1 MQIFINDTPTEC
13 TENIT
18 ITQLLVQQEIQPV
31 NIAVAMDDS
40 VVSKANWNTTV
51 LKDGSRII
59 IIKAVQGG

>member
-13 TENIT
+13 PENIT

-40 VVSKANWNTTV
+40 VVSKANWDTTV

>member
-1 MQIFINDTPTEC
+1 MQIFINDTPVEC
-13 TENIT
+13 PENTT

-31 NIAVAMDDS
+31 NIAVAINDS
-40 VVSKANWNTTV
+40 VVPKANWDTTV